1 MAKTEIFDFG
11 AAAREAVQK
20 AVEEIMPKLKEDISM
35 FKDKID
41 TQPPF
46 GTADDSVDLL
56 DEWLKQHSSTTPVT
70 TISEPIN
77 QQCCGLRLPCGIC
90 RMTNMQCPMYV
101 QKYEVTCSS
110 QTGTTG
116 VVK

>member
-1 MAKTEIFDFG
+1 
-11 AAAREAVQK
+11 
-20 AVEEIMPKLKEDISM
+20 M

-46 GTADDSVDLL
+46 GSIGDSITAYDY
-56 DEWLKQHSSTTPVT
+56 QHPSTTPVT
-70 TISEPIN
+70 TTVWPIN
-77 QQCCGLRLPCGIC
+77 TQYCGQRLPCGIC
-90 RMTNMQCPMYV
+90 RMTNMQCPMQV

-116 VVK
+116 ATHGSAQA